1 MKPSFSYAGHGKK
14 VFVIFGGK
22 VRTGAVIGSNA
33 NNRGVVIGNRIQV
46 PAVETS
52 ECGTATLPLTTDFKR
67 KDIFED
73 EEVANKALFTRK
85 LKGEI
90 K

>member
-1 MKPSFSYAGHGKK
+1 MALSYKNHGKK

-22 VRTGAVIGSNA
+22 VRTGAVVGTNS
-33 NNRGVVIGNRIQV
+33 NNRGVVVGNRIQV

-52 ECGTATLPLTTDFKR
+52 ECGTHTLPLVTDFKKR
-67 KDIFED
+67 DIFKD

-85 LKGEI
+85 LKGEV
-90 K
+90 